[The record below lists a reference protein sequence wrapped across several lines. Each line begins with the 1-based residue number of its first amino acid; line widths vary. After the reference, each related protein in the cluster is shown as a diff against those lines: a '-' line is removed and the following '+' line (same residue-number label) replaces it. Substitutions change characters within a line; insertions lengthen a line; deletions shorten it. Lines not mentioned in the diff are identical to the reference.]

1 MPDREKPP
9 PPGKPDPLDERDN
22 AAEHAAERRTPG
34 RSEKSEELEQQ
45 LEEGLEDTFPASD
58 PPLGRLHHNRR
69 QGQASERNRRGLAGT
84 QEGAERTLI
93 DERWRDSAM

>member
-1 MPDREKPP
+1 MPDRERPP
-9 PPGKPDPLDERDN
+9 PSGKPNPLDERDN

-58 PPLGRLHHNRR
+58 PPSVVSTTIAGRAKRLKGTDEVLR
-69 QGQASERNRRGLAGT
+69 ERKKARK
-84 QEGAERTLI
+84 ER
-93 DERWRDSAM
+93 